1 MLQNT
6 VYDVTERMKTS
17 LDSFGSTQRQAVCK
31 FSLRTAAEQYM
42 KAVVQSL
49 PRRVETASY
58 IDTRYSWDVVGC
70 EPASLK
76 RVLLYL
82 AEFFHATSDDLYAL
96 VLTVRQA
103 APREATRAEEARRRA
118 NEAGSPGGG
127 MRSNTPGSVE
137 PKMLDVTFELRALA
151 ADGQPAT
158 LNHGDVK
165 GGLELWRGIRDKMT
179 EVTTGASDHGL
190 CLWFAQ
196 RLVSSLGGA
205 TAAMHGGATFLFVV
219 PYEQPSNPQ
228 RAAETEPTP
237 PFDLQSAPLHHRPG
251 VLVVEKCVPLR
262 EALMKYFESWYL
274 QVSALVHASS
284 LHTRTSLHAISLSH
298 PHACAPS
305 FDTGKGL

>member
-1 MLQNT
+1 
-6 VYDVTERMKTS
+6 
-17 LDSFGSTQRQAVCK
+17 
-31 FSLRTAAEQYM
+31 
-42 KAVVQSL
+42 
-49 PRRVETASY
+49 
-58 IDTRYSWDVVGC
+58 
-70 EPASLK
+70 
-76 RVLLYL
+76 
-82 AEFFHATSDDLYAL
+82 
-96 VLTVRQA
+96 
-103 APREATRAEEARRRA
+103 
-118 NEAGSPGGG
+118 